1 MDSLALLLCPPLL
14 VLGRWSAV
22 YPWRFTSQRGKGL
35 VVVRRVEVSGSVSL
49 AVATAV
55 AVPGRSSSSGWRRST
70 CVRIVLGTDGQ
81 INPWRRRSPSASS
94 SETSAT
100 SASFVWQCE
109 STTVFAVELTRT
121 AGLRESTV
129 PIVTSSSSY
138 SAATPSTVVPSAVVS
153 LATIVAAAAAASSSS
168 STSVR
173 LVPEATTVISHR
185 TTAAA
190 ATRSIRTIGSE
201 TSAASSS
208 PSGTTPES
216 AAAAASSSTT
226 SPFTT
231 FTGIFA
237 PSVLDVNRSALE
249 GRVVQCLDRILRH
262 ILALHVD
269 KRAPVHNVTLGDDA
283 VILEHG
289 PNLLRLRPGRQRAD
303 ENFVPLHFLA
313 REIRLKTNQKQW
325 PTREPR
331 TETADAS
338 GKLAPSGGV

>member
-55 AVPGRSSSSGWRRST
+55 AVSGRSSSSGWRCST

-81 INPWRRRSPSASS
+81 INPWRRRSSSASS
-94 SETSAT
+94 SETSSPT

-138 SAATPSTVVPSAVVS
+138 SAATPSTVVPSAIVS
-153 LATIVAAAAAASSSS
+153 LATIVAAATASSSS

-173 LVPEATTVISHR
+173 LVPEATPVISHR
-185 TTAAA
+185 TTAA

-216 AAAAASSSTT
+216 AAAASSSTT

-231 FTGIFA
+231 FSGIFA

-249 GRVVQCLDRILRH
+249 GRVVQRLDRILRH
-262 ILALHVD
+262 VLALHVD
-269 KRAPVHNVTLGDDA
+269 KRAPVHNVTLRHDA

-313 REIRLKTNQKQW
+313 REIRLKTNQKKW